1 MKRVSIILGLILITA
16 SALAQNDPVTALRD
30 DGHVLMLRHAIAP
43 GFGDPAEFDIN
54 DCTTQRNLSEE
65 GRAQAR
71 SIGERLRGAGLSD
84 VAVYTS
90 AWCRC
95 RETAAEMDLTEAE
108 PHPGLNSFFQ
118 DRERRDEI
126 VAELRDL
133 LAELADGPPAVLVT
147 HQVNIRAITGQ
158 GVRSGEGLVV
168 QPDDQGSVRVIASID
183 GG

>member
-1 MKRVSIILGLILITA
+1 MKRFSVILGLFLLTT

-54 DCTTQRNLSEE
+54 DCSTQRNLSEE

-71 SIGERLRGAGLSD
+71 SIGERLRGEGLGD
-84 VAVYTS
+84 IAVYTS

-95 RETAAEMDLTEAE
+95 QETAAEMDLTEAKT
-108 PHPGLNSFFQ
+108 HPGLSSFFQ

-133 LAELADGPPAVLVT
+133 LSELADGPPAVLVT
-147 HQVNIRAITGQ
+147 HQVNIRAIAGQ
-158 GVRSGEGLVV
+158 GVRSGEGLIVK
-168 QPDDQGSVRVIASID
+168 PDDEGSVRIVGSLRP
-183 GG
+183 